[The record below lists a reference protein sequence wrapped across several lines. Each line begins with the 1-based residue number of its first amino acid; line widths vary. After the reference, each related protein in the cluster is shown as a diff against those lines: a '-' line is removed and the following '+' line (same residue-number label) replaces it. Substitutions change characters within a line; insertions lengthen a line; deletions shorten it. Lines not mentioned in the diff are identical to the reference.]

1 MTILVSNPRKPSSQS
16 YAPHTAY
23 CLLRNGPQFAQVGV
37 FNRDGKL
44 VSVSAIPVTV
54 KVSVTEPSDVVTQEW
69 LNRLRDVD
77 LRLRASLRPQLF
89 GWFGSQNKIT
99 GDIQRDSKR

>member
-1 MTILVSNPRKPSSQS
+1 MT
-16 YAPHTAY
+16 Y

-44 VSVSAIPVTV
+44 VSAITVTV

-69 LNRLRDVD
+69 LNRSRDVD
-77 LRLRASLRPQLF
+77 LRLHASLRLQLALRLV
-89 GWFGSQNKIT
+89 WFPKQNHSRRNT
-99 GDIQRDSKR
+99 A